1 VTYRE
6 LADGAEIDYVAH
18 TPALIA
24 ALHAWFDAQLSDHG
38 HDAAT
43 SVPVAAPGAFAWLAG
58 NWTLSDRDRQIEE
71 TWSEPASDMLIG
83 MSRTLQGGR
92 TVAFEF
98 MRIAAGPDGVV
109 YIAQPRGKPPVEFA
123 LETWDGTTAVFVNRG
138 GEDRV
143 KRIAYRR
150 DGAAAMTAR
159 IEGAVAGANF
169 SEDYAYRRAG
179 AAPGQPPAQP

>member
-1 VTYRE
+1 
-6 LADGAEIDYVAH
+6 
-18 TPALIA
+18 
-24 ALHAWFDAQLSDHG
+24 
-38 HDAAT
+38 
-43 SVPVAAPGAFAWLAG
+43 
-58 NWTLSDRDRQIEE
+58 
-71 TWSEPASDMLIG
+71 MLIG

-179 AAPGQPPAQP
+179 AADIAIEALYARFVRDLRRALDVPTDAGIPQIVRIAEQRFGPAATGLQSLLLHGEAVVAGHRVSEPDMLNLARQIEQFRRVCQLVGV